1 MRNIACGF
9 VVLFA
14 AAVTASG
21 ARADIIN
28 GGFENGTYLDAGGF
42 AVPNGWV
49 ASNWDTVGSTGLT
62 FRNIIFPYTVERL
75 TFKGTGSDTVS
86 IFAVSNATFWFVD
99 DVSIPGVTAVP
110 APISGAG
117 LPGLLPARAGLLALA
132 RRRRRR
138 QVALINPSSFW

>member
-9 VVLFA
+9 VVLLT

-49 ASNWDTVGSTGLT
+49 ASNWDTGGPLQHCNKPLSAQT
-62 FRNIIFPYTVERL
+62 E
-75 TFKGTGSDTVS
+75 
-86 IFAVSNATFWFVD
+86 
-99 DVSIPGVTAVP
+99 
-110 APISGAG
+110 
-117 LPGLLPARAGLLALA
+117 
-132 RRRRRR
+132 
-138 QVALINPSSFW
+138 INGKS